1 MEINDIDNYSTIQK
15 MVVCVAMR
23 DEVEDKDGNFG
34 DGRFI
39 DVFVETEINRNICG
53 SGAEIIDIMINEN
66 GDCPKDEQEEK
77 EIIEFVKNNLK

>member
-1 MEINDIDNYSTIQK
+1 MKIQDIDNYSTIQK
-15 MVVCVAMR
+15 MVVAVEIG
-23 DEVEDKDGNFG
+23 DEEERV
-34 DGRFI
+34 I

>member
-1 MEINDIDNYSTIQK
+1 MKIQDIDNYSTIQK
-15 MVVCVAMR
+15 MVVAVEIG
-23 DEVEDKDGNFG
+23 DEEERV
-34 DGRFI
+34 I

-77 EIIEFVKNNLK
+77 EILELVRKDFK